1 MPAGFVLLSLLIL
14 FSFWHICSISY
25 FTSSAVLAFIDPP
38 AEAS

>member
-1 MPAGFVLLSLLIL
+1 MPVGLVLLSLLML
-14 FSFWHICSISY
+14 YSFWHICSMSS